1 LPKHAESEFGAPGR
15 LNKSVALPGWI
26 VALSKRDSAG
36 YNRQSSGLFG
46 RRGYGQVGL
55 HDERLMERHRLQVVY
70 TGHVQGVGFRY
81 TVKSLAPGYEVTG
94 TVRNLVN
101 GQVELIVE
109 GSKEELRAFQQAI
122 RDSGVGSL
130 IAQEQTR
137 WSEARNEFRGFTIVG

>member
-1 LPKHAESEFGAPGR
+1 
-15 LNKSVALPGWI
+15 
-26 VALSKRDSAG
+26 
-36 YNRQSSGLFG
+36 
-46 RRGYGQVGL
+46 
-55 HDERLMERHRLQVVY
+55 MERHRLQVVY